1 MSKAPEDCETK
12 EDIRAEIDRLDGAL
26 IGLLASRFGYVRRM
40 AELKASPDEALVPAR
55 VDEVLAHVAARAG
68 AAGLDPDLARALWSK
83 LIDWNIAFE
92 RDAIAK
98 RTGEGTG
105 GN

>member
-1 MSKAPEDCETK
+1 MSKAPADCATK
-12 EDIRAEIDRLDGAL
+12 EDIRAEIDRLDGEL

-40 AELKASPDEALVPAR
+40 AELKASPEEAVVPAR
-55 VDEVLAHVAARAG
+55 IDEVLSHVAARAG
-68 AAGLDPDLARALWSK
+68 TAGLDPDLARSLWSK

-92 RDAIAK
+92 RKAIAE
-98 RTGEGTG
+98 RTG